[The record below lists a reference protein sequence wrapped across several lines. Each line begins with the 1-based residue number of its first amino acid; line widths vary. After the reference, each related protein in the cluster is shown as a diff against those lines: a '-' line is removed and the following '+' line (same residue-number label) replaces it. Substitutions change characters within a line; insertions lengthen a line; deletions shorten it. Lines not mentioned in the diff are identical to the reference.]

1 MVKVRGRDDVRRY
14 FKQLPED
21 IQGKL
26 LVGAARAGG
35 KVIRDEAK
43 QQANSE
49 IVREALKLTVR
60 RDGDRIIA
68 RVGISKGGPS
78 KGWAL
83 ALGVWAEYGTDPHY
97 ITVDDS
103 QRQGMS
109 ANRINTL
116 KKRDNVLVINGQ
128 PVGKTVLHP
137 GAERKP
143 FLRVALDTKEG
154 EAVAAAQ
161 TYINS
166 RVRTGGIVADPEGA
180 DE

>member
-1 MVKVRGRDDVRRY
+1 MVKVRGRDAVRRY

-43 QQANSE
+43 QQVNSDAVRDE
-49 IVREALKLTVR
+49 IKLTVR
-60 RDGDRIIA
+60 RVDDRIIA
-68 RVGISKGGPS
+68 RVGLS
-78 KGWAL
+78 KGWSL
-83 ALGVWAEYGTDPHY
+83 SVGVWLEYGTDPHY

-137 GAERKP
+137 GAEKKP
-143 FLRVALDTKEG
+143 FLRPALDTKEG

-161 TYINS
+161 SYINS
-166 RVRTGGIVADPEGA
+166 RIRSGGIADDPGGT

>member
-1 MVKVRGRDDVRRY
+1 MVKVRGREAVRRY

-35 KVIRDEAK
+35 KVIQGEAK
-43 QQANSE
+43 ERVNSE
-49 IVREALKLTVR
+49 AVRSEIKLTVR
-60 RDGDRIIA
+60 RDADRIIA
-68 RVGISKGGPS
+68 RVGLS

-83 ALGVWAEYGTDPHY
+83 SVGVWLEYGTDPHY

-109 ANRINTL
+109 ANRINRL
-116 KKRDNVLVINGQ
+116 KKREGVLVINGN

-137 GAERKP
+137 GAKPNP
-143 FLRVALDTKEG
+143 FLRPALDTKEG
-154 EAVAAAQ
+154 EAVFAAQ
-161 TYINS
+161 AYINA
-166 RVRTGGIVADPEGA
+166 RVRSGGIAADPGGT